1 MFKFTVK
8 LTEKDYFEF
17 NRFVAISSPYG
28 KKQIRDA
35 RIALTVFAVVLG
47 LISLYGGDFTAE
59 AFIGIIP
66 LLIFF
71 VLFNVFCTKLV
82 EFMVKS
88 NIKSV
93 KKRGTPLYD
102 PESVLEFY
110 DDRFVEITPDA
121 KTELKYSSIER
132 AFVVDK
138 RIYLLRNHMSGFILP
153 MTCFGSAEQFNSFVE
168 FIGTKVSEVE
178 TVNK

>member
-8 LTEKDYFEF
+8 LSEKDYFEF
-17 NRFVAISSPYG
+17 NKFVAISSPYG
-28 KKQIRDA
+28 KKQIRGA

-66 LLIFF
+66 LLVFS
-71 VLFNVFCTKLV
+71 VLLQVFYTKLM
-82 EFMVKS
+82 ELMIKS
-88 NIKSV
+88 YIKSV

-138 RIYLLRNHMSGFILP
+138 CIYLLRTHMSGFILT
-153 MTCFGSAEQFNSFVE
+153 MTCFESTDQFNSFVE
-168 FIGTKVSEVE
+168 FIGTKASDVE

>member
-8 LTEKDYFEF
+8 LTENDYYEF
-17 NRFVAISSPYG
+17 NKFVAIKSPYG
-28 KKQIRDA
+28 KKQIRGT
-35 RIALTVFAVVLG
+35 RISLTVFAVVIG

-66 LLIFF
+66 LF
-71 VLFNVFCTKLV
+71 VFSLLLHVFCTKLM
-82 EFMVKS
+82 EFFIKL
-88 NIKSV
+88 NIKSI
-93 KKRGTPLYD
+93 KKQGKPLYD

-110 DDRFVEITPDA
+110 DDQFIEITPDA
-121 KTELKYSSIER
+121 KAELKYSSVER

-138 RIYLLRNHMSGFILP
+138 CIYLLRTHMSGFILP
-153 MTCFGSAEQFNSFVE
+153 MTCFESTDQFNSFVE
-168 FIGTKVSEVE
+168 FIGTKVSNVE